1 MSDELKILTIDD
13 TRYETRH
20 TLKFERRKPYVAPDP
35 KQLLSFIPGVVV
47 DVTAKQGQR
56 VKWGDTLL
64 VLEAM
69 KMKNSVS
76 APSDGIIKRIL
87 VQAGDRVQ
95 KHQLLI
101 EFE

>member
-1 MSDELKILTIDD
+1 MSDELKTLTIDD

-20 TLKFERRKPYVAPDP
+20 TLKFERRKPYVVPDP
-35 KQLLSFIPGVVV
+35 RQLLSFIPGVVV
-47 DVTAKQGQR
+47 DVIVTQGQR

-64 VLEAM
+64 ILEAM

-76 APSDGIIKRIL
+76 APSDGVVKRIL
-87 VQAGDRVQ
+87 VRQGDRVQ